1 MSSISKHATFICV
14 MFAERQPVTLLLNDY
29 MALCYD
35 IPHMSEDFLSKL
47 NDQQREAVT
56 HIEGPLMIV
65 AGAGTGK
72 TTVVTHRIAWLIDQ
86 GHAKPEE
93 ILALT
98 FTDKAAGEME
108 ERVDRLLPYGY
119 VDLQIS
125 TFHSFAEKLLRSHGA
140 QLGLSRDFQLMT
152 ELDAWLLAR
161 QHFDRFE
168 LDYYRPLGNPTKYL
182 RSLLTHFSRAK
193 DVGMGPEE
201 YLAFVV
207 GKKADLDGAQA
218 DDVATSE
225 IARLEELAR
234 AYATY
239 QAILLEHDSLDF
251 GDLMLYTLLL
261 LRTRPEV
268 RDEIRA
274 RFKFVLVDE
283 FQDTNDA
290 QYEIVKL
297 IAEPRKNLTVVG
309 DDDQS
314 IYKFRGAS
322 LANILHFEADY
333 PQAKR
338 VVLTKNY
345 RSAQEILDRS
355 HAFIQHNNPN
365 RLEAAQERELSKKLE
380 ASSDVGA
387 TVEHIHALTATE
399 EVARVVRKIE
409 ELKEAEG
416 TDWSDFAIL
425 VRSNAAGMDFAVAL
439 ERHKIPY
446 QFLALSGLYTK
457 PPVLDLLA
465 YLRIID
471 QPFDS
476 PSFYRVLTS
485 SLCRVSERSI
495 LELNQWA
502 QRKGKSLFEACEHV
516 GSIFQ
521 VPVEDQQIIRR
532 LLEQLAEFQ
541 RQARTRKVGEL
552 FVLVAKDSGYL
563 EHLNRLSEQ
572 KKLDSFSYLQQ
583 FYQRLKNFERRHDHS
598 VLHNFLTEFAH
609 ERDAGEE
616 GSLSVDLESGPDV
629 VRIMTVHA
637 AKGLEFKH
645 VFVVNLV
652 AQRFPTNQKSDAI
665 PLPEGLGSNPVSDKD
680 AHLEEERRLF
690 YVAMTR
696 AKQGLF
702 FTSAEDYG
710 GARARK
716 ISRFLSELGYD
727 TPAASREMLEVFDED
742 QSIPTLP
749 PSHLAT
755 FPIPKQFSF
764 TQLAA
769 FKTCPLQYKFAHV
782 LKVPVMGKWTF
793 SFGKTMHNTLQRF
806 FTLWLE
812 RCGSRQASLFESSTS
827 TQTGIPVSLDELVEA
842 YHACWQDDWFANN
855 QQREA
860 YRAQGLASLKDL
872 YFKIPISRP
881 DPIAIEQGFTMKFGD
896 VVVKG
901 RIDRIDRC
909 EDGIEIIDYKTG
921 SPKLELS
928 KEDKEQ
934 LLLYHLAARDVLGLI
949 PKKLTYHYLSDN
961 SQISF
966 LGTDDQLLDLQE
978 AIIERVQAIR
988 SSKFE
993 PTPGF
998 HCQFCD
1004 FADICEFRA

>member
-1 MSSISKHATFICV
+1 MALN
-14 MFAERQPVTLLLNDY
+14 LLDTLND
-29 MALCYD
+29 
-35 IPHMSEDFLSKL
+35 E
-47 NDQQREAVT
+47 QQVAVT
-56 HIEGPLMIV
+56 HVSGPLMII

-125 TFHSFAEKLLRSHGA
+125 TFHSFAEKLLRQYGA
-140 QLGLSRDFQLMT
+140 ELGLSRDFRIMT

-161 QHFDRFE
+161 QNFDRFE
-168 LDYYRPLGNPTKYL
+168 LNYYRPLGNPTKYI

-193 DVGMGPEE
+193 DVGIDPDE
-201 YLAFVV
+201 YEKFVE
-207 GKKADLDGAQA
+207 GKKADLDSAQA
-218 DDVATSE
+218 DEAATSE
-225 IARLEELAR
+225 VQRLDELAR

-239 QAILLEHDSLDF
+239 QQILFENDALDF
-251 GDLMLYTLLL
+251 GDLMLYTLKL
-261 LRTRPEV
+261 LRTKPTV
-268 RDEIRA
+268 RDQIRA

-297 IAEPRKNLTVVG
+297 IAEPRRNLTVVG

-322 LANILHFEADY
+322 LANILRFEEDF
-333 PQAKR
+333 PDAKR

-345 RSAQEILDRS
+345 RSTQEILDRA

-365 RLEAAQERELSKKLE
+365 RLEAAVERQLSKKLE
-380 ASSDVGA
+380 AASESTA
-387 TVEHIHALTATE
+387 QIEHIHAATATE
-399 EVARVVRKIE
+399 EVARVVQRIVGLKSE
-409 ELKEAEG
+409 EG
-416 TDWSDFAIL
+416 SDWSDFAIL
-425 VRSNAAGMDFAVAL
+425 VRSNAGGMDFAVAL

-446 QFLALSGLYTK
+446 QFLTLSGLYTK
-457 PPVLDLLA
+457 PAVLDLMA
-465 YLRIID
+465 YMRVID
-471 QPFDS
+471 NPFDS
-476 PSFYRVLTS
+476 PSFYRLLTS
-485 SLCRVSERSI
+485 KIVGVGERSI
-495 LELNQWA
+495 LELNRWA
-502 QRKGKSLFEACEHV
+502 SRKGKSLFEACEQV

-521 VPVEDQQIIRR
+521 VPVDDQQAIRR
-532 LLEQLAEFQ
+532 LLEQLSAFQ
-541 RQARTRKVGEL
+541 RSARTRPVGEL
-552 FVLVAKDSGYL
+552 FVMVAKDSGYL

-572 KKLDSFSYLQQ
+572 RKLDSFSYLQQ
-583 FYQRLKNFERRHDHS
+583 FYQRLKSFERRSEHP
-598 VLHNFLTEFAH
+598 VLHNFLAEFAH

-616 GSLSVDLESGPDV
+616 GSLSVDLESGPDM

-665 PLPEGLGSNPVSDKD
+665 PLPAGLGSSPTNDKD

-696 AKQGLF
+696 AKQGLY

-716 ISRFLSELGYD
+716 LSRFLHELGYD
-727 TPAASREMLEVFDED
+727 SPKAVRETIELFDED
-742 QSIPTLP
+742 QGPKTES
-749 PSHLAT
+749 SESVT

-793 SFGKTMHNTLQRF
+793 SYGKTMHNTLQRF

-812 RCGSRQASLFESSTS
+812 RTGSRQASLFGSPTTTEK
-827 TQTGIPVSLDELVEA
+827 IPVTLEELEA
-842 YHACWQDDWFANN
+842 VYHVCWQDDWFIHDR
-855 QQREA
+855 QREE
-860 YRAQGLASLKDL
+860 YREQGRSSLKGFYRQL
-872 YFKIPISRP
+872 EQTKPRP
-881 DPIAIEQGFTMKFGD
+881 LAIEQGFTMKFGD
-896 VVVKG
+896 VILKG
-901 RIDRIDRC
+901 RIDRIDTF

-921 SPKLELS
+921 SPKTELS

-934 LLLYHLAARDVLGLI
+934 LWLYQLAARDVLGLI
-949 PKKLTYHYLSDN
+949 PKRLTYHYLTDN

-966 LGTDDQLLDLQE
+966 LGTDEQLLDVQE
-978 AIIERVQAIR
+978 SIVERVQAIR
-988 SSKFE
+988 SSTFY

-998 HCQFCD
+998 HCSFCD
-1004 FADICEFRA
+1004 FADICEFRQ

>member
-1 MSSISKHATFICV
+1 MSLD
-14 MFAERQPVTLLLNDY
+14 LL
-29 MALCYD
+29 A
-35 IPHMSEDFLSKL
+35 KL
-47 NDQQREAVT
+47 NKEQLDAVT

-72 TTVVTHRIAWLIDQ
+72 TTVVTHRISWLIDQ

-125 TFHSFAEKLLRSHGA
+125 TFHSFAEKLLRQYGA
-140 QLGLSRDFQLMT
+140 ELGLSRDFRLMT

-161 QHFDRFE
+161 QHFDRFT
-168 LDYYRPLGNPTKYL
+168 LDYYRPLGNPTKYI

-193 DVGMGPEE
+193 DVGIDPDA
-201 YLAFVV
+201 YYKFVEAR
-207 GKKADLDGAQA
+207 KADLDSAQA
-218 DDVATSE
+218 DEATTSE
-225 IARLEELAR
+225 LARLEELAH
-234 AYATY
+234 AYTTY

-251 GDLMLYTLLL
+251 GDLMLYTLKL
-261 LRTRPEV
+261 LRERPVV
-268 RDEIRA
+268 RDQIRA

-297 IAEPRKNLTVVG
+297 IAEPRRNLTVVG

-322 LANILHFEADY
+322 LANILRFEEDFSD
-333 PQAKR
+333 AKR

-345 RSAQEILDRS
+345 RSAQEILDRA

-365 RLEAAQERELSKKLE
+365 RLEAATERNLSKKLE
-380 ASSDVGA
+380 AGQELNA
-387 TVEHIHALTATE
+387 QIEHIHAITATE
-399 EVARVVRKIE
+399 EVARVVERIIG
-409 ELKEAEG
+409 LKAEEG
-416 TDWSDFAIL
+416 TEWSDFAIL

-457 PPVLDLLA
+457 PAVLDLMA
-465 YLRIID
+465 YMRVID
-471 QPFDS
+471 NPFDS
-476 PSFYRVLTS
+476 PSFYRVLTN
-485 SLCRVSERSI
+485 RIVGVHERSI
-495 LELNQWA
+495 LELNQWSL
-502 QRKGKSLFEACEHV
+502 QKGKSLFEACEQV
-516 GSIFQ
+516 GSISE
-521 VPVEDQQIIRR
+521 VPIDDQQKIQK
-532 LLEQLAEFQ
+532 LLSQVADFQ
-541 RQARTRKVGEL
+541 KAARTRPVGEL
-552 FVLVAKDSGYL
+552 FVIVAKDSGYL
-563 EHLNRLSEQ
+563 EHLNAFSEQ

-583 FYQRLKNFERRHDHS
+583 FYQRLKSFERRSEHP
-598 VLHNFLTEFAH
+598 VLHNFLAEFAH

-616 GSLSVDLESGPDV
+616 GSLSIDLESGPDM

-665 PLPEGLGSNPVSDKD
+665 PLPQGLGSGPGSDKE

-696 AKQGLF
+696 AKQGLY

-710 GARARK
+710 GSRARK
-716 ISRFLSELGYD
+716 LSRFLHELGYEA
-727 TPAASREMLEVFDED
+727 PEIPRETIELFDED
-742 QSIPTLP
+742 QGTSATCNLQPT
-749 PSHLAT
+749 T

-793 SFGKTMHNTLQRF
+793 SYGKTLHNTLQRF
-806 FTLWLE
+806 FALWLE
-812 RCGSRQASLFESSTS
+812 RSGSQQGSLFGSVDSSKNL
-827 TQTGIPVSLDELVEA
+827 PVSWKELEET
-842 YHACWQDDWFANN
+842 YHSCWQDEWFINDR
-855 QQREA
+855 QRAE
-860 YRAQGLASLKDL
+860 YQEQGLASLRQL
-872 YFKIPISRP
+872 YDQLYVTRP
-881 DPIAIEQGFTMKFGD
+881 EPMTVEQGFTMKFGD
-896 VVVKG
+896 VVLKG
-901 RIDRIDRC
+901 RIDRIDIC

-921 SPKLELS
+921 SPKTELS

-934 LLLYHLAARDVLGLI
+934 LFLYQLAARDVLGLV
-949 PKKLTYHYLSDN
+949 PKKLTYHYLTDN
-961 SQISF
+961 SRVSF

-978 AIIERVQAIR
+978 SIVTRVQAIR
-988 SSKFE
+988 SSKFD

-1004 FADICEFRA
+1004 FADICEFRQ

>member
-1 MSSISKHATFICV
+1 
-14 MFAERQPVTLLLNDY
+14 
-29 MALCYD
+29 
-35 IPHMSEDFLSKL
+35 MSEDLLSKL
-47 NDQQREAVT
+47 NGEQREAVI
-56 HIEGPLMIV
+56 HRDGPLMIV

-86 GHAKPEE
+86 GYAKPEE

-125 TFHSFAEKLLRSHGA
+125 TFHSFAEKLLRQYGA
-140 QLGLSRDFQLMT
+140 ELGLSRDFRLMT

-161 QHFDRFE
+161 QHFNRFE
-168 LDYYRPLGNPTKYL
+168 LNYYRPLGNPTKYI

-193 DVGMGPEE
+193 DVGIDPDD
-201 YLAFVV
+201 YQKFVE
-207 GKKADLDGAQA
+207 GKKADLDSAQT
-218 DDVATSE
+218 DDAATSE

-239 QAILLEHDSLDF
+239 QAILLEHDAFDF
-251 GDLMLYTLLL
+251 GDLMLYTLKL
-261 LRTRPEV
+261 LRTRPRI
-268 RDEIRA
+268 RDEIRK

-297 IAEPRKNLTVVG
+297 IAEPRRNLTVVG

-322 LANILHFEADY
+322 LANILRFGQDF
-333 PQAKR
+333 PDAKQ
-338 VVLTKNY
+338 VVLIKNY
-345 RSAQEILDRS
+345 RSAQEILDRA
-355 HAFIQHNNPN
+355 HAFIQHNNPH
-365 RLEAAQERELSKKLE
+365 RLEVAAEHQLCKKLE
-380 ASSDVGA
+380 AANASTA
-387 TVEHIHALTATE
+387 QVEHIHALTATE
-399 EVARVVRKIE
+399 EVARVVERIKT
-409 ELKEAEG
+409 LKSAG

-457 PPVLDLLA
+457 APILDLLA

-471 QPFDS
+471 NPFDS
-476 PSFYRVLTS
+476 PSFFRVLHS
-485 SLCRVSERSI
+485 AICRVSERSI
-495 LELNQWA
+495 LELNRFA
-502 QRKGKSLFEACEHV
+502 ERKGKSLFEACEQV

-521 VPVEDQQIIRR
+521 VVIDDQQIIRR
-532 LLEQLAEFQ
+532 LLEQLAESQ
-541 RQARTRKVGEL
+541 RSARTRPVGEM
-552 FVLVAKDSGYL
+552 FVLVAKASGYL
-563 EHLNRLSEQ
+563 EHLNHLSEQ

-583 FYQRLKNFERRHDHS
+583 FYQRLKNFERRHDHP
-598 VLHNFLTEFAH
+598 VLHNFLAEFAH

-616 GSLSVDLESGPDV
+616 GSLSVDLESGPDM

-637 AKGLEFKH
+637 AKGLEFTH

-652 AQRFPTNQKSDAI
+652 AQRFPTNQKNDAI
-665 PLPEGLGSNPVSDKD
+665 PLPEGLGSSPLDDRD
-680 AHLEEERRLF
+680 AHVEEERRLF

-696 AKQGLF
+696 AKQGLY

-710 GARARK
+710 GSRSRK
-716 ISRFLSELGYD
+716 LSRFLTELGYG
-727 TPAASREMLEVFDED
+727 TPDAARATVELFDED
-742 QSIPTLP
+742 QGSPATDEIP
-749 PSHLAT
+749 SY

-782 LKVPVMGKWTF
+782 LKVPVIGKWTF
-793 SFGKTMHNTLQRF
+793 SFGKTMHNTLLRF

-812 RCGSRQASLFESSTS
+812 RAGSRQASLFGPASTA
-827 TQTGIPVSLDELVEA
+827 TEDIPVSLDELVEA
-842 YHACWQDDWFANN
+842 FHACWQDDWFINDR
-855 QQREA
+855 QREE
-860 YRAQGLASLKDL
+860 YRAQGFASLKNF
-872 YFKIPISRP
+872 YSQIPLSRP
-881 DPIAIEQGFTMKFGD
+881 DPLSVEQGFTMKFDD
-896 VVVKG
+896 VILKG
-901 RIDRIDRC
+901 RIDRLDRFD
-909 EDGIEIIDYKTG
+909 DGVEIIDYKTG
-921 SPKLELS
+921 SPKAELS

-934 LLLYHLAARDVLGLI
+934 LLLYQLAARDVLGLV
-949 PKKLTYHYLSDN
+949 PKKLTYHYLTDN
-961 SQISF
+961 SRLSF

-978 AIIERVQAIR
+978 SIVERAHAIR
-988 SSKFE
+988 SSKFD

-1004 FADICEFRA
+1004 FADICEFRQ

>member
-1 MSSISKHATFICV
+1 
-14 MFAERQPVTLLLNDY
+14 
-29 MALCYD
+29 
-35 IPHMSEDFLSKL
+35 MSEDLLAKL
-47 NDQQREAVT
+47 NDEQREAVT
-56 HIEGPLMIV
+56 HIDGPLMIV

-125 TFHSFAEKLLRSHGA
+125 TFHSFAEKLLRQYGVE
-140 QLGLSRDFQLMT
+140 LGLSRDFKLMT

-161 QHFDRFE
+161 QNFDRFE
-168 LDYYRPLGNPTKYL
+168 LDYYRPLGNPTKYI

-193 DVGMGPEE
+193 DVGIDPDE
-201 YLAFVV
+201 YLKYVEDR
-207 GKKADLDGAQA
+207 KADLDSAQA
-218 DDVATSE
+218 DEATTSE

-239 QAILLEHDSLDF
+239 QSILLEYDSLDF
-251 GDLMLYTLLL
+251 GDLMLYTLKLL
-261 LRTRPEV
+261 KNRPTV
-268 RDEIRA
+268 REAIRS

-297 IAEPRKNLTVVG
+297 IAEPRRNLTVVG

-322 LANILHFEADY
+322 LANILRFEEDF
-333 PQAKR
+333 PDAKR

-345 RSAQEILDRS
+345 RSAQEILDRA

-365 RLEAAQERELSKKLE
+365 RLEAATERNLSKKLE
-380 ASSDVGA
+380 AGHEFTA
-387 TVEHIHALTATE
+387 QVEHIHALTATE
-399 EVARVVRKIE
+399 EVARVVEKIVG
-409 ELKEAEG
+409 LKQEEG

-425 VRSNAAGMDFAVAL
+425 VRSNAGGMDFAVAL

-457 PPVLDLLA
+457 PAVLDLMA
-465 YLRIID
+465 YMRVID
-471 QPFDS
+471 HPFDS
-476 PSFYRVLTS
+476 ASFYRLLVS
-485 SLCRVSERSI
+485 RIVGVSERSI
-495 LELNQWA
+495 LEMNRWA
-502 QRKGKSLFEACEHV
+502 LQKGKSLFEACEQV
-516 GSIFQ
+516 GSIGE
-521 VPVEDQQIIRR
+521 VSGDDQELIRR
-532 LLEQLAEFQ
+532 ILSQLAEFQ
-541 RQARTRKVGEL
+541 RAARTRPVGEL
-552 FVLVAKDSGYL
+552 FVMVAKDSGYL
-563 EHLNRLSEQ
+563 EQLNRLTEQ
-572 KKLDSFSYLQQ
+572 KKIDSFSYLQQ
-583 FYQRLKNFERRHDHS
+583 FYQRLKSFERRSEHP
-598 VLHNFLTEFAH
+598 VLHNFLAEFAH

-616 GSLSVDLESGPDV
+616 GSLSVDLESGPDM

-652 AQRFPTNQKSDAI
+652 AQRFPTNAKSDAI
-665 PLPEGLGSNPVSDKD
+665 PLPVGLGTSPANDKD

-696 AKQGLF
+696 AKRGLY

-716 ISRFLSELGYD
+716 LSRFLHELGYEA
-727 TPAASREMLEVFDED
+727 PEAAREIVQLFDED
-742 QSIPTLP
+742 RGPTTEDQESIV
-749 PSHLAT
+749 S
-755 FPIPKQFSF
+755 FPVPKQFSF

-793 SFGKTMHNTLQRF
+793 SYGKTMHNTLQRF
-806 FTLWLE
+806 FTMWME
-812 RCGSRQASLFESSTS
+812 RTGSEQASLFGPPPFQGGARGGYEGVVMSAEL
-827 TQTGIPVSLDELVEA
+827 PVSWKELEET
-842 YHACWQDDWFANN
+842 YHACWQDDWFINDR
-855 QQREA
+855 QREE
-860 YRAQGLASLKDL
+860 YREQGLASLKEL
-872 YFKIPISRP
+872 YRQIPDSRP
-881 DPIAIEQGFTMKFGD
+881 DPTAIEQPFTMKFGS
-896 VVVKG
+896 VVLKG
-901 RIDRIDRC
+901 RIDRIDVC
-909 EDGIEIIDYKTG
+909 EDGVEIIDYKTG
-921 SPKLELS
+921 SPKTELS

-934 LLLYHLAARDVLGLI
+934 LFLYQLAARDVLGLV
-949 PKKLTYHYLSDN
+949 PKKLTYHYLTDN
-961 SQISF
+961 SRVSF
-966 LGTDDQLLDLQE
+966 LGTDEQLLDLQE
-978 AIIERVQAIR
+978 SIIDRVKAIQ
-988 SSKFE
+988 SSSFD

-998 HCQFCD
+998 HCRHCD
-1004 FADICEFRA
+1004 FADICEFRQ